1 MLLGYAYSPDAQRV
15 VSPALDAAP
24 VLARYPPADEL
35 ARDRSLG
42 RRRGVPGAVWVFPRR
57 TRRRHAG
64 CGTDKALISRTRS
77 AWPTVVACQV
87 TKPLE

>member
-1 MLLGYAYSPDAQRV
+1 MLLGYADSPDAQRV
-15 VSPALDAAP
+15 VCPALDAAP

-35 ARDRSLG
+35 TRGRSLG

-64 CGTDKALISRTRS
+64 CGTDKGPLTTYALS
-77 AWPTVVACQV
+77 VAHDRGL
-87 TKPLE
+87 PSD